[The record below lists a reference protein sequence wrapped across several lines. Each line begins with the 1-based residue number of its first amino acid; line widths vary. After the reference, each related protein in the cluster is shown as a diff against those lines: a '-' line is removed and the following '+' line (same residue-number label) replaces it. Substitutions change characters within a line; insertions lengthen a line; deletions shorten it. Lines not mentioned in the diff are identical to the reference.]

1 MIAFMPNEA
10 LASGSRAA
18 ATKAPAEESLTT
30 ALARLESRWGSAAVR
45 IASDVR
51 YAAERSPGG
60 VSRPQVDGALALA
73 IRAQPAP
80 ELAIVGDPAR
90 APDRGSLPDEIVPTG
105 FARLDALLGTG
116 GLPRGVSA
124 SFRGARSSG
133 KTALA
138 LHCLA
143 QAQARGGIAA
153 FLDLCRIFDPLE
165 AVGRGV
171 DLRWLLVL
179 RPADV
184 GEGWAL
190 AAALVAGRQI
200 DLLVVDLPGRL
211 RASNEAS
218 LRRLAAHARRSSVR
232 MIVLE
237 PTGLPPPVHGALGES
252 VAVRLELEQRAWL
265 RAGRDIVGRCVSVNV
280 SKNRFGPPGRETE
293 IEIRYLAE
301 TEVEPAL
308 KRFSVRDGPLTVRH
322 DRRAPAPIVRLP
334 DASHSTRNPARD
346 ALPVPRLAPS
356 LLSARGI
363 PAG

>member
-1 MIAFMPNEA
+1 MPTEVPT
-10 LASGSRAA
+10 S
-18 ATKAPAEESLTT
+18 SLTS

-45 IASDVR
+45 LGAGLGTGESSQAASDGWTPT
-51 YAAERSPGG
+51 AEGNAL
-60 VSRPQVDGALALA
+60 QVDGALALA

-80 ELAIVGDPAR
+80 ELEPTDVTR
-90 APDRGSLPDEIVPTG
+90 TSLPDEIVPTG
-105 FARLDALLGTG
+105 FKDLDALLGTG

-143 QAQARGGIAA
+143 QAQARGGIVA

-179 RPADV
+179 RPADAD
-184 GEGWAL
+184 EGWAL
-190 AAALVAGRQI
+190 AAALVAGHQI
-200 DLLVVDLPGRL
+200 DLLVVDLPSRL
-211 RASNEAS
+211 RASHETS

-237 PTGLPPPVHGALGES
+237 PTGLAASVHGALAES
-252 VAVRLELEQRAWL
+252 VALRLELEQRAWL

-280 SKNRFGPPGRETE
+280 AKNRFGPPGRQTE
-293 IEIRYLAE
+293 IEILLPR
-301 TEVEPAL
+301 
-308 KRFSVRDGPLTVRH
+308 RDGDRACAGALRH
-322 DRRAPAPIVRLP
+322 P
-334 DASHSTRNPARD
+334 
-346 ALPVPRLAPS
+346 
-356 LLSARGI
+356 
-363 PAG
+363 